1 MQYLLITKKDTLS
14 SISKI
19 IGQQNIEVLLAEN
32 RLQRTPKIGEA
43 WATKCDEIIENTPN
57 EVTAARKTTLL
68 NSLTGSEEVFEK
80 ACLMDEDEWK
90 VFSALQAFTDAL
102 RIPESVK
109 LPYSTRVIGDTQSSA
124 GSLIGIGN
132 VSASTSASKSAATP
146 IAQQTAA
153 AIKSGAIPSSVSYQ
167 TNNKSV
173 RSSISSGTSSSEP
186 VSSVTY
192 QAVMKGLKSSP
203 NIDPN
208 ILNRVNTSPPVK
220 LDDSSNMPAAKTT
233 QFAFNIPWGKVQI
246 YSSLLKETIDFP
258 AYPEEIQTTR
268 SANYTS
274 MPDIIYQYE
283 PWIIYESSGP
293 REQSLNFHLHRDMW
307 TGNHLDGN
315 ANKLVR
321 FCEANTFPDY
331 QGSNVIS
338 PYVRFY
344 IDGNLFISGVIV
356 NTTVNWSGPLGLD
369 NWYLEFNLSLSIREV
384 SEMPLNINSIY
395 KLGIKGS

>member
-1 MQYLLITKKDTLS
+1 MQYLLVTKKDTLL

-19 IGQQNIEVLLAEN
+19 VGQQNIEVLLAEN

-43 WATKCDEIIENTPN
+43 WAAKCDEIIENTPN

-109 LPYSTRVIGDTQSSA
+109 LPYSTKVIGDTPNSA
-124 GSLIGIGN
+124 ESLIGIGN
-132 VSASTSASKSAATP
+132 ISAMTSSATLGSASIAQKTSAA
-146 IAQQTAA
+146 IA
-153 AIKSGAIPSSVSYQ
+153 SGAIPSSASYQ
-167 TNNKSV
+167 INNKSA
-173 RSSISSGTSSSEP
+173 RSSIDSGTSSSEP

-192 QAVMKGLKSSP
+192 QAVMKSLKSSP
-203 NIDPN
+203 NIDPS

-220 LDDSSNMPAAKTT
+220 LDDSSNIPVAKTT
-233 QFAFNIPWGKVQI
+233 QFAFNIPWGKIQM
-246 YSSLLKETIDFP
+246 YSNLLKETIDFP

-274 MPDIIYQYE
+274 MPDIIYQFE
-283 PWIIYESSGP
+283 PWIMYESSGP

-344 IDGNLFISGVIV
+344 IDGYLFISGVIV
-356 NTTVNWSGPLGLD
+356 NTTVNWTGPIGLD
-369 NWYLEFNLSLSIREV
+369 NWYLEFNLSLSIQEV
-384 SEMPLNINSIY
+384 SEMPLNINSVY